1 VRERRSMKTVV
12 LQFKAPFSLKPETGQ
27 PSPIKPP
34 VEEEA
39 FIQKYLSLADAA
51 MKPATKSSRNKAA

>member
-1 VRERRSMKTVV
+1 MKTVV